1 MNTNRSL
8 FECIVPVAPLRKE
21 ASDKAEIVSQALFGE
36 RLVVLEENDKWA
48 IIESTEDQYQGWID
62 KKQIAESTPSTDL
75 ATLSHPVQLVHHKS
89 LGNLWLPAGA
99 CVNRALVNNASDII
113 ARDFELSAQ
122 AIESVAMQF
131 QNAPYLWGGKTILGI
146 DCSGFT
152 QTVFKLCGF
161 QLKRDAFQQVEQG
174 SMIDFVDEA
183 ITGDLAFFDNA
194 EGRITHVGIV
204 LNTADGKRIIHAS
217 GKVRID
223 KLDHQGIFNL
233 DTHTY
238 SHNLRFIKRIMR

>member
-1 MNTNRSL
+1 MNTTSSL

-21 ASDKAEIVSQALFGE
+21 ASDKAEIVSQVLFGE
-36 RLVVLEENDKWA
+36 KIHILEENEKWA
-48 IIESTEDQYQGWID
+48 IVESSEDQYQGWID
-62 KKQIAESTPSTDL
+62 KKQIAISAALLDSV
-75 ATLSHPVQLVHHKS
+75 TLSSPIQLAQHKT
-89 LGNLWLPAGA
+89 LGDLWLPAGA
-99 CVNRALVNNASDII
+99 VVNIEQIANLASLNTKVYT
-113 ARDFELSAQ
+113 LSREYIETVAAQ
-122 AIESVAMQF
+122 F
-131 QNAPYLWGGKTILGI
+131 LNAPYLWGGKTILGI

-161 QLKRDAFQQVEQG
+161 QLKRDAFQQADQG

-183 ITGDLAFFDNA
+183 ASGDLAFFDNA

-204 LNTADGKRIIHAS
+204 LNSSDGKRIIHAS

-233 DTHTY
+233 DTHVY
-238 SHNLRFIKRIMR
+238 SHNLRFIKRVIH